1 MSTSQTQ
8 ALRRKFSR
16 MTGLPTYAA
25 NKWTTGGT
33 FDADAPFDAKAEA
46 DLLDFLAAA
55 EEHGF
60 DADFAIRNT
69 RMTITLTTRQ
79 EA

>member
-1 MSTSQTQ
+1 MSQTA

-16 MTGLPTYAA
+16 MTGLRTFAA
-25 NKWTTGGT
+25 NPWTNGGT
-33 FDADAPFDAKAEA
+33 FDADAPYDARSEN
-46 DLLDFLAAA
+46 DLLAFLAAA

-60 DADFAIRNT
+60 KADFTIRNT
-69 RMTITLTTRQ
+69 RMTITLTTTGQ